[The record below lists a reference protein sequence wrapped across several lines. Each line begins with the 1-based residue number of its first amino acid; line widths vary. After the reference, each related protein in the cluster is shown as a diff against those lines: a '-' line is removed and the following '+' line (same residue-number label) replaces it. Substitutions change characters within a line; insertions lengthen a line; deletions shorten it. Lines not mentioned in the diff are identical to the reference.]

1 MAENPSIAFY
11 GFNLFQITFHCRMRY
26 FVSEKRH
33 IQKSHLGWYFYNNDD
48 RDGKDNS
55 KTP

>member
-1 MAENPSIAFY
+1 MAENPSIAFS

-55 KTP
+55 KTQ